1 MEFLLPVD
9 VVCADEFK
17 NDSACGVYPADAM
30 PADRM
35 GLDIGPETRKLYE
48 EAVVN
53 SRTVVWNGP
62 MGVFEMENFAH
73 GTRAIAVAMNKCE
86 GITVVGGGDSA
97 AAVRR
102 IRSGGQHLPYLHRRR
117 CVSGIF

>member
-1 MEFLLPVD
+1 
-9 VVCADEFK
+9 
-17 NDSACGVYPADAM
+17 M

-97 AAVRR
+97 AAVREFDLEDN
-102 IRSGGQHLPYLHRRR
+102 ISHISHRRR
-117 CVSGIF
+117 RVFGIFRRQGSSGRNLPDGLMTL